1 MKKIKA
7 LLIVLTII
15 FSVTIIGCT
24 QNNTNIQPE
33 SNNNN
38 NQNTSDKNQNTSQDS
53 QDNTENPVSSEDE
66 YKDFLLKSYEKYI
79 KPLDFDKYDD
89 LKEILANRGEI
100 DNIDFLNEYKTYLE
114 DNKNNLK
121 SFEQTMGN
129 LYLKD
134 EKLKKINDGLI
145 KECKIYVNDLENQI
159 TALDEIDKDI
169 LYKTNN
175 EFILYLDELIDGDNL
190 EKNNFED
197 KIEET
202 EKLLNLRLEENL

>member
-1 MKKIKA
+1 MNRIKG
-7 LLIVLTII
+7 LIITLTII

-24 QNNTNIQPE
+24 QNNTNIQPDT
-33 SNNNN
+33 NNNKE
-38 NQNTSDKNQNTSQDS
+38 NTSDKNQNTSQDV
-53 QDNTENPVSSEDE
+53 QDKTENTVSSEDE
-66 YKDFLLKSYEKYI
+66 YRNFLTKNYEKYI

-89 LKEILANRGEI
+89 LKEILTHRGEI
-100 DNIDFLNEYKTYLE
+100 DNIEFFNEYKTYLE
-114 DNKNNLK
+114 DNKSNLK

-129 LYLKD
+129 LYLND
-134 EKLKKINDGLI
+134 AKLKEINDSLV
-145 KECKIYVNDLENQI
+145 KECKIYVNDLEMQI
-159 TALDEIDKDI
+159 TALGQIDKDV

-175 EFILYLDELIDGDNL
+175 EFILYLDELIDRDDL

>member
-33 SNNNN
+33 SNNS
-38 NQNTSDKNQNTSQDS
+38 NQNASDKNQDTSQDS
-53 QDNTENPVSSEDE
+53 QDKTENTVSSENE

-89 LKEILANRGEI
+89 LKQILSNRGEI

-175 EFILYLDELIDGDNL
+175 EFVLYLDELIDRDNL